1 MEQVADFIGE
11 VLEAGG
17 SEEAI
22 NRIRPRVVDLCR
34 RFPVYGP

>member
-1 MEQVADFIGE
+1 VEQVGDFIAE

-17 SEEAI
+17 TAEAI
-22 NRIRPRVVDLCR
+22 ERIRPQVLDLCR

>member
-1 MEQVADFIGE
+1 MAE

-17 SEEAI
+17 STEAI
-22 NRIRPRVVDLCR
+22 ERIRPQVVELCR